1 MLRDAIF
8 NLQDMLICLNANPG
22 AGINF
27 ALISEIMRAERKMDA
42 APAALI
48 AIDPPTKGWIEG
60 RVAPSAHWNIST
72 FAEFDCAMRGASMDS
87 DAVDEGADAYCA
99 GLSRRDCP
107 HPPGTQDRI
116 DWLHGWDEA
125 ERIDFEQLAE
135 SMIGEEAVL

>member
-8 NLQDMLICLNANPG
+8 NLQDMFICLNANPG

-60 RVAPSAHWNIST
+60 RVAPSAHGKLAPFLSLTALCAQPRRTAMRLTKARMPFHAGTVPIGLALKTAST
-72 FAEFDCAMRGASMDS
+72 GFAE
-87 DAVDEGADAYCA
+87 E
-99 GLSRRDCP
+99 
-107 HPPGTQDRI
+107 
-116 DWLHGWDEA
+116 
-125 ERIDFEQLAE
+125 IDFQEWAQR
-135 SMIGEEAVL
+135 MCQ